1 MQWDWGKNMGFSEAP
16 GEKLYLPLDPDPDA
30 PCAAEQTEEED
41 SLLSET
47 RRLTA
52 LRRRYEDL
60 QADAE
65 FAVIR
70 AEADPPFVYR
80 RGGLLL
86 ALNPSSKAVSWRSE
100 LLKGRHTAYSI
111 HEARVAGDGLTMG
124 PQSFAV
130 LEAGGAVSR

>member
-1 MQWDWGKNMGFSEAP
+1 MALHISTGPHLRAKADTQRLM
-16 GEKLYLPLDPDPDA
+16 LDVLIALCPA
-30 PCAAEQTEEED
+30 TAA
-41 SLLSET
+41 SIYFYGIKAVLIILVSVAAAVLSEFVWQKLAHKPI
-47 RRLTA
+47 RIS
-52 LRRRYEDL
+52 DL
-60 QADAE
+60 SA
-65 FAVIR
+65 AVT
-70 AEADPPFVYR
+70 
-80 RGGLLL
+80 GLLL